1 MEKIRFIITEESM
14 KRLHDSLVMLRASL
28 FSEEL
33 KANQS
38 TYISE
43 IGAELSK
50 ATIDK
55 EPETCTWTEIE
66 DEDGN
71 RTYTDYTEQLQ
82 IYFDGSSKI
91 YSDNTNIKLVKAED
105 LDTVIAIASSY
116 LSENGTV
123 KLYESQDLIR
133 RLN

>member
-1 MEKIRFIITEESM
+1 MLIFFII
-14 KRLHDSLVMLRASL
+14 L
-28 FSEEL
+28 L
-33 KANQS
+33 K
-38 TYISE
+38 E
-43 IGAELSK
+43 CF
-50 ATIDK
+50 DK
-55 EPETCTWTEIE
+55 
-66 DEDGN
+66 
-71 RTYTDYTEQLQ
+71 YY
-82 IYFDGSSKI
+82 GSSKI

>member
-71 RTYTDYTEQLQ
+71 YYEASCNGEWHEFIEGAPEDSG
-82 IYFDGSSKI
+82 FDFCPFCGKPLVQ
-91 YSDNTNIKLVKAED
+91 KLV
-105 LDTVIAIASSY
+105 
-116 LSENGTV
+116 SE
-123 KLYESQDLIR
+123 K
-133 RLN
+133 